1 MSLRTDEETIQAILD
16 GKLDARRFQAFEDR
30 LRREP
35 ELRALYRS
43 YSRIGGLLEEKFSQS
58 EPNTAPLPRATRRS
72 RIAWIGVAA
81 AAAAVAITLP
91 ALSPEPVT
99 GPLVEFGPESHGQLV
114 HELAERNLSRLLP
127 GSRIELSH
135 GSASIQFE
143 SGGEAYFEGPGRLE
157 YLGPDR
163 FRLVEGRA
171 WFDSGSR
178 SVACRTQHL
187 EAESQGAEFGML
199 VDHAGR
205 EELHVLKGEVTMTNG
220 PASRQTV
227 DAGTSALWSTE
238 DVTLVKTSHSFATRF
253 PSAVTVF
260 EEDFSEPDLTPLAGK
275 NPDHGV
281 GSWKVEYGG
290 PLIENGVL
298 DTSGNV
304 RHTAF
309 AGISGPPLDE
319 LSHILLLTLETE
331 NPDTA
336 GFHSAGWAGVS
347 LFTGDEERIFV
358 GDPNGPEEGWALHP
372 AGYSARHAC
381 PLLEGKTTVTLRY
394 DYRSGLAQLF
404 EGTDTSGPAL
414 ASEWIAPGLQFD
426 RVRIAN
432 GSQADAAVDAGKPAS
447 AAGDGPD
454 VNVRGDIAIRRIKLR
469 VLSSESATVPGS

>member
-16 GKLDARRFQAFEDR
+16 GKLDARRFDAFEAR
-30 LRREP
+30 LRTEP

-43 YSRIGGLLEEKFSQS
+43 YSQMTGVLEEKFSQS
-58 EPNTAPLPRATRRS
+58 EPNAVAQPRASRRS

-91 ALSPEPVT
+91 NFSPDPVT

-114 HELAERNLSRLLP
+114 HELAERNLSCLLP
-127 GSRIELSH
+127 GSRLELNH
-135 GSASIQFE
+135 GSASIQLE
-143 SGGEAYFEGPGRLE
+143 GGGQGYFEGPGRLE
-157 YLGPDR
+157 YLGPNR
-163 FRLVEGRA
+163 FRLIEGRA
-171 WFDSGSR
+171 WFDNRVGEI
-178 SVACRTQHL
+178 ACRAQHL
-187 EAESQGAEFGML
+187 DVESSDAEFGMI

-205 EELHVLKGEVTMTNG
+205 QELHVLRGEVAMTSG
-220 PASRQTV
+220 PGPKRLV
-227 DAGTSALWSTE
+227 DAGTSALWSSE
-238 DVTLVKTSHSFATRF
+238 DVTLVNTSHTFATRF
-253 PSAVTVF
+253 PTAVTVF
-260 EEDFSEPDLTPLAGK
+260 EEDFNEPDLTPLSGKQPDVGAG
-275 NPDHGV
+275 P
-281 GSWKVEYGG
+281 WTVEYGG
-290 PLIENGVL
+290 PLIEHGVL

-309 AGISGPPLDE
+309 AEIAGPPLDE
-319 LSHILLLTLETE
+319 LSHILLLTLQTE
-331 NPDTA
+331 NPETA

-394 DYRSGLAQLF
+394 DFRSGLAQLF

-414 ASEWIAPGLQFD
+414 ASEWIAPGLHFD
-426 RVRIAN
+426 RIRIAN

-447 AAGDGPD
+447 AAGEGAD
-454 VNVRGDIAIRRIKLR
+454 VEVRGDIAIRRIKLR
-469 VLSSESATVPGS
+469 VLSSDRAVVPGS